1 MTAIRCLL
9 AQRHGAVLLCAAA
22 LLLRLIV
29 PTGYMIGDV
38 GGHMAITLCPGT
50 AAPPAQAA
58 PPAPPMTHGHGHGM
72 TAATA
77 PAHGSHDHRGREHG
91 ADLPCAFSGLSTA
104 GLAAAD
110 PVLLAAFIAFVM
122 ATGLVA
128 PALSRPTAP
137 LHLRPPLRGPPAQR

>member
-1 MTAIRCLL
+1 MTAIRSLL

-50 AAPPAQAA
+50 AA
-58 PPAPPMTHGHGHGM
+58 
-72 TAATA
+72 ATA

-104 GLAAAD
+104 GLAAVD
-110 PVLLAAFIAFVM
+110 PALLAAFIAFVM

-128 PALSRPTAP
+128 PALSRPAAP
-137 LHLRPPLRGPPAQR
+137 PHLRPPLRGPPAQR